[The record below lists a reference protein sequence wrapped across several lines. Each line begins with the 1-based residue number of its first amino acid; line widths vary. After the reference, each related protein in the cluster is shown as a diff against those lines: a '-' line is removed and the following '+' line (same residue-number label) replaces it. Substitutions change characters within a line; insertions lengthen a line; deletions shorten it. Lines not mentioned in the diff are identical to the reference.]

1 MAKNTIVQHRRG
13 TTEEW
18 LAFEGMPY
26 EGEIVIE
33 ECANGELKYK
43 IGTGKHL
50 YKDLPYPT
58 APIEN
63 QIINLRAQLNTV
75 SSSVNDR
82 LSGLSAQL
90 ASLTDDHKTSNSLLT
105 GQLAGLTSMV
115 ADQADA
121 TEALDKKVK
130 GIDRQT
136 SDLDTRFDNVEL
148 AVAEAKIG
156 AEAVR
161 QEVRAQSQNITELAA
176 QTNKHVSNISAEVST
191 LKKDVAKVMTTAE
204 EISLLSARLSVLNQE
219 VLTHTHEAE
228 QTRATLNKVVDDQ
241 QQETTKILG
250 TIDTIL
256 ADIRDL
262 SLADI
267 NFKLQLE
274 DIASRIGTA
283 AGNGSTTNLRPI
295 ESALASVIE
304 SVSELDAQLQH
315 KETLLQKAINV
326 LESRTQELSTK
337 VTQQSANIYAL
348 DSAVKR
354 LTTDTAT
361 AAETTGIK
369 ITAMLSQIHSLEVV
383 FSEAQQFILDV
394 TPRLSV
400 IEAFVTKNEGGSAL
414 TKVSA
419 LEKTTNASIVALQEV
434 AAELTT
440 LVQNCRSDIER
451 LFDDIDL
458 IRLEATRLA
467 DQIVE
472 VDTSSSEN
480 YGEVKVLISQL
491 AAKLEALKATDN
503 EATKAIVDI
512 NSRLGALNSAQ
523 TMTNLNITSTR
534 NRVDAVEVQVSKL
547 LTDFTELSN
556 GAKVDIAN
564 LKTTLSIIN
573 VDVRQAIEAGIF
585 ATSYYQATKSQLD
598 TIENTLTERLATI
611 QGLKLRMN
619 VVEAHLTLLHNNQ
632 ETFVTDLVNV
642 ANELENRVTPLEE
655 QAVYMRAELKSHA
668 AQISQFTSLADGGVT
683 TAGDEE
689 LMNMRIDHEGTLY
702 ASAGEA
708 MRSIGR
714 SVLALQQNKIKTD
727 ADIQA
732 LEQTST
738 AADLALQTA
747 IEEAVQQ
754 TTDLQNSLAQYIDR
768 DAVDGILCEDTT
780 LFLTANGSKVS
791 AGTPLPPVITGL
803 TYKDNLLQ
811 LVANDKPVGEPVHI
825 SGGGGGGGQG
835 SGSSY
840 VTLRD
845 PNGNYAFTA
854 AKGSAALLRF
864 NFSSVEDGVPTG
876 NGTCMVVVND
886 KTVKTYPMPQG
897 ENTIDVMEY
906 LRVSSEPN
914 VVRITVTD
922 RYGNSRFLEYYITVI
937 QLSVT
942 AKLDLLYS
950 DKFTFKYTPYGAI
963 SKVAHFLIDDVEI
976 GTQTVETS
984 GEAKTFDIPK
994 QSHGTHV
1001 LKVFLTAE
1009 LNNETVKSNQLSFE
1023 FISRD
1028 DSSIDSDRA
1037 AIAMNCTATEIV
1049 QGDLISIPF
1058 RVFDKA
1064 ALAYDVKFIIR
1075 TMING
1080 VLTDYS
1086 STDQTVTASSKPWET
1101 RSYPAGIV
1109 YFVIQYTY
1117 MFRGELTTIER
1128 AHQVKVL
1135 ASSNN
1140 IVAETDNLQLY
1151 LSAQGRSNDEKVP
1164 NQWNYNGITTT
1175 FKNFNWKSNGW
1186 IPDAKGDTC
1195 LRLTGDA
1202 RATIHFKPFEE
1213 DFKINGKTLEFE
1225 FAVRDVN
1232 RRDAV
1237 VLKCMVG
1244 DIGFQ
1249 ATADTAA
1256 LKAEGTTVSC
1266 NYKEEERIRV
1276 SFTVEDGNS
1285 VDSNRFVSTFLNGT
1299 LSGIAQYGPAEN
1311 FSQTPAAEIEI
1322 GSPSCGIDLYSVR
1335 IYNKSLSSKQM
1346 TTNYIADMKEPKTQE
1361 DLIIDNDIYDEQT
1374 GLISYRKVKQRIP
1387 TVTFIGKMPKTKGD
1401 KKEHVRMIFE
1411 HPTNPSLNFDEI
1423 LKSIDVQGT
1432 SSAGYARK
1440 NWKTKHKNAHM
1451 HMEGEL
1457 PAKVFCLKVDYA
1469 EATGTHNTQNANLVE
1484 TFYTEAIPPKN
1495 NLPLTLTPDEV
1506 AEIKKVRTTITGFP
1520 IAIFELALDTEDDA
1534 ILNAV
1539 TQEDL
1544 VSTFST
1550 QIKFSSKG
1558 NFNYDKG
1565 AEDVFAFNDNYDVEC
1580 WEFTQNCDQTSFL
1593 TPWPAANHPEFWE
1606 ARYHAKL
1613 GELED
1618 LQDAGNDEAARK
1630 LQDQMIVR
1638 FKEMYEWVHSTA
1650 RGSYTD
1656 AAGQK
1661 HIFATG
1667 KKLATPYTDAFGTN
1681 FTHDTDEYRLAKF
1694 KSEFAN
1700 YFNMHYTVIY
1710 YVYTF
1715 FGLMVDQRAKNLFLT
1730 YWHDDAYDNDSPGHW
1745 YPYFYDNDT
1754 SYGVNNVGQL
1764 VFDYFHE
1771 DTDTINDGT
1780 ANVYNGQN
1788 SILWCNFRDAFPEKI
1803 QETYASLRNSGR
1815 LTYDK
1820 IINQFV
1826 NAGSDQW
1833 SAAMYNEDA
1842 WYKYVSIAT
1851 PDSDYDA
1858 TGDGI
1863 PDQIATYL
1871 YQVRGDGKEH
1881 LKYFVENRL
1890 RYCDSKWHCSS
1901 YAEDRVQ
1908 VRIYTPSA
1916 NENAE
1921 TIKVVPPK
1929 ADITVT
1935 PYSDMYAGVSYGA
1948 ASGDDPMKFLKQV
1961 RLKKNQKYT
1970 FDAGSSTVNDKETY
1984 IYGAS
1989 QLSSLGDLAP
1999 LYPGLLDVSAAKK
2012 LIELKVGDGN
2022 PAYTNPNLRSVTLG
2036 ANKLLREIDVQNC
2049 PGLKNTLDLS
2059 GCDSIEKIY
2068 ARGSGLS
2075 SITLPPSGY
2084 VKVLELPETITNL
2097 TLQNQGSLE
2106 NLHFDNYRGLKTLV
2120 IENCPKL
2127 DSVAILN
2134 NCKHEFFNRLSL
2146 PETVRTEESAT
2157 NTMELFIPGKT
2168 TLSISASSFSK
2179 NDTAKFVVLDRNFKD
2194 CGLES
2199 SVLSKDTI
2207 RTVVFELEEGNY
2219 HLCVEGDSAQIFDIT
2234 LGITEVIEE
2243 EDKTLTE
2250 KLTTTHLNIGEIY
2263 NVANGHSLSVAL
2275 GDYLDPDAKYI
2286 RFHGEYVVDYKQKL
2300 GYTLSRVRLTDL
2312 NWNMPNVEF
2321 LRTLYD
2327 IGGINEQNINQPYA
2341 WLVGKCHIT
2350 ELSGKEYAEV
2360 KERFPY
2366 LDITFDKLSSKL
2378 TFMAA
2383 DCTTV
2388 VNVQNIVSSSN
2399 KAGDGVCPVT
2409 SGLTDY
2415 VPHMDTTAEFTY
2427 TWCGWSRTPGSTT
2440 KDADALIAITS
2451 DRVLYPAFERT
2462 RRKYDISFYNGNTHL
2477 ATISTEYGSTA
2488 SYPYLDLVRPGAYSD
2503 LYECVGWSPSPAPEG
2518 GITGPMNCFAQFSI
2532 IDEKYYTIDSQN
2544 INYAIVGDELT
2555 VTKYNNYLA
2564 SAVRV
2569 PETLSVDDF
2578 NYKIVEV
2585 GGFGWTYGNPVE
2597 NLIAVDLADTISAIS
2612 DEAFL
2617 DRPDLVEFK
2626 LPAALETIGAS
2637 AFRGCKGIETISI
2650 PSGVTYIGE
2659 SAFGGCGALQ
2669 TIEVDPGNTHY
2680 EVRGNCLI
2688 EKSTGK
2694 IKGAGHN
2701 PVIPQDGSIKAL
2713 TPYCFSQNQT
2723 LTTLNIPQ
2731 GVKTISAN
2739 LCNWCTNLTEVI
2751 LPDSVTEIAATAFG
2765 WCGSLKTVTLPS
2777 KLTKIKTYAFNG
2789 TDIKEIVIPATV
2801 TEVLMN
2807 AFGQD
2812 SSTGD
2817 KGLRKI
2823 TFLGKPDKI
2832 DKAAFKYCKNL
2843 EIYVPWAAGEV
2854 AGEDTFWGATSA
2866 TIHRTT

>member
-18 LAFEGMPY
+18 LAFEGIPY

-33 ECANGELKYK
+33 ECTNGEIKYK

-58 APIEN
+58 APIET
-63 QIINLRAQLNTV
+63 QIINLRAQLNNI
-75 SSSVNDR
+75 SSSVDAR
-82 LSGLSAQL
+82 VSDLSAQL
-90 ASLTDDHKTSNSLLT
+90 ASLADDHKTSNNLLT
-105 GQLAGLTSMV
+105 GQLTSLASKV
-115 ADQADA
+115 VDQTDA
-121 TEALDKKVK
+121 AEALDKKIEE
-130 GIDRQT
+130 IDRQT
-136 SDLDTRFDNVEL
+136 HDLCTRFDNVEL
-148 AVAEAKIG
+148 SVAEAKVG

-161 QEVRAQSQNITELAA
+161 QEVRDQSQKINELTA
-176 QTNKHVSNISAEVST
+176 QTNKRIGTISAEVSA
-191 LKKDVAKVMTTAE
+191 LKREIAGATDVVDE
-204 EISLLSARLSVLNQE
+204 LSLISSRLGVLNQE
-219 VLTHTHEAE
+219 VLVHTHEAE
-228 QTRATLNKVVDDQ
+228 QTRVALNKVVDDQ
-241 QQETTKILG
+241 HQETTKILD

-262 SLADI
+262 SLADL
-267 NFKLQLE
+267 NFKLQLN
-274 DIASRIGTA
+274 DIASRIEVSVG
-283 AGNGSTTNLRPI
+283 GSPSVNIGQI
-295 ESALASVIE
+295 ESALATVMQN
-304 SVSELDAQLQH
+304 VSELDVQLQH
-315 KETLLQKAINV
+315 KETLLQKAV
-326 LESRTQELSTK
+326 DMLETRVQQLNTK
-337 VTQQSANIYAL
+337 VVQHSVDIAAL
-348 DSAVKR
+348 DSAIKHI
-354 LTTDTAT
+354 TTDTANT
-361 AAETTGIK
+361 AETTSIK
-369 ITAMLSQIHSLEVV
+369 ITSMLSQIRSLETV
-383 FSEAQQFILDV
+383 FAEVQQFILDV
-394 TPRLSV
+394 TPRLGAV
-400 IEAFVTKNEGGSAL
+400 EAFVSKNEGASAL
-414 TKVSA
+414 TKVVA
-419 LEKTTNASIVALQEV
+419 LEKTTSASIATLQGSVADLTKFIQRCRTDVDQTIE
-434 AAELTT
+434 ELD
-440 LVQNCRSDIER
+440 LVK
-451 LFDDIDL
+451 
-458 IRLEATRLA
+458 LETTRLA
-467 DQIVE
+467 YRLVE
-472 VDTSSSEN
+472 T
-480 YGEVKVLISQL
+480 EVKSSKDYEEVKAVATQL
-491 AAKLEALKATDN
+491 AAKLTQLKTAD
-503 EATKAIVDI
+503 EDAIKAIVDI
-512 NSRLGALNSAQ
+512 NSRLGALNSTQ

-534 NRVDAVEVQVSKL
+534 NRVDAIEAKVA
-547 LTDFTELSN
+547 DILSN
-556 GAKVDIAN
+556 YAEFSTSAKVDITN
-564 LKTTLSIIN
+564 IKTTLDVIN
-573 VDVRQAIEAGIF
+573 TDVRRAIESGIF
-585 ATSYYQATKSQLD
+585 VTSYYQATKAQLD
-598 TIENTLTERLATI
+598 TIETSLEDVITNI
-611 QGLKLRMN
+611 NGLKLRMA
-619 VVEAHLTLLHNNQ
+619 VVETHLVQLQNSQ
-632 ETFVTDLVNV
+632 EAFVGSLAAISD
-642 ANELENRVTPLEE
+642 ELDSRVSPLEE
-655 QAVYMRAELKSHA
+655 QSIYVNAALKSHA
-668 AQISQFTSLADGGVT
+668 AQISQFTSLAEGST
-683 TAGDEE
+683 TGDAE
-689 LMNMRIDHEGTLY
+689 LINMRTDHQGTIY

-714 SVLALQQNKIKTD
+714 SVLTLQQNKIDTD
-727 ADIQA
+727 ARINT
-732 LEQTST
+732 LEQSST
-738 AADLALQTA
+738 EADLSLRTA

-825 SGGGGGGGQG
+825 SGGGGGGSQG

-876 NGTCMVVVND
+876 NGTCMVTVND
-886 KTVKTYPMPQG
+886 KTVKTYNIPQG
-897 ENTIDVMEY
+897 ENTIDVMEF

-914 VVRITVTD
+914 IVRITVTD

-937 QLSVT
+937 QLSIT

-950 DKFTFKYTPYGAI
+950 DKFTFKYTPFGAI

-1037 AIAMNCTATEIV
+1037 AIAMNCSATELV

-1058 RVFDKA
+1058 RVFDKST
-1064 ALAYDVKFIIR
+1064 LAYDVKFIIR

-1086 STDQTVTASSKPWET
+1086 STEQTVNANSKPWET
-1101 RSYPAGIV
+1101 RNYPAGTV
-1109 YFVIQYTY
+1109 HFVIQYTY

-1128 AHQVKVL
+1128 SHQVKVL
-1135 ASSNN
+1135 ANSNN

-1164 NQWNYNGITTT
+1164 NQWSFGDITTT

-1244 DIGFQ
+1244 NIGFQ

-1256 LKAEGTTVSC
+1256 LRAEGTTVSC

-1276 SFTVEDGNS
+1276 SFTVEDSNS

-1311 FSQTPAAEIEI
+1311 FTQTPASEIEI

-1387 TVTFIGKMPKTKGD
+1387 TVTFIGRMPKTKGD

-1411 HPTNPSLNFDEI
+1411 HPKNPSLNFDEI

-1440 NWKTKHKNAHM
+1440 NWKTKHKTAHT

-1469 EATGTHNTQNANLVE
+1469 EATGTHNTQNANLIE

-1495 NLPLTLTPDEV
+1495 NLPLTFTPDEI
-1506 AEIKKVRTTITGFP
+1506 AEIEKVRTTITGFP

-1544 VSTFST
+1544 VSTFSS

-1613 GELED
+1613 GELEE
-1618 LQDAGNDEAARK
+1618 LQDAGNDTAAKK

-1667 KKLATPYTDAFGTN
+1667 KKLATPYTDSFGVE
-1681 FTHDTDEYRLAKF
+1681 FTHDTDDYRLAKF

-1730 YWHDDAYDNDSPGHW
+1730 YWHDNAYDNDSPGRW

-1788 SILWCNFRDAFPEKI
+1788 SVLWCNFRDAFPEKI

-1890 RYCDSKWHCSS
+1890 RYCDSKWRCSS
-1901 YAEDRVQ
+1901 YAEDRIQ

-1916 NENAE
+1916 NENAA
-1921 TIKVVPPK
+1921 TIQVVPPK

-1989 QLSSLGDLAP
+1989 QLSSIGDLAP

-2049 PGLKNTLDLS
+2049 PSLKNTLDLS

-2084 VKVLELPETITNL
+2084 VKTLELPETITNL
-2097 TLQNQGSLE
+2097 TLQNQSSLAS
-2106 NLHFDNYRGLKTLV
+2106 LYFDNYRGLKTLV

-2134 NCKHEFFNRLSL
+2134 NCKHEFINRLSL
-2146 PETVRTEESAT
+2146 PETTRTEDSAT
-2157 NTMELFIPGKT
+2157 NTIELFIPGKT
-2168 TLSISASSFSK
+2168 TLSISASSFTK
-2179 NDTAKFVVLDRNFKD
+2179 NDVAKFVILDSNFKE

-2207 RTVVFELEEGNY
+2207 RTVTFELEEGNY
-2219 HLCVEGDSAQIFDIT
+2219 QLCVEGDSAQIFDIT

-2263 NVANGHSLSVAL
+2263 NVAEGHSISVAL
-2275 GDYLDPDAKYI
+2275 GDYLDPETKHI
-2286 RFHGEYVVDYKQKL
+2286 RFHGEYVIDYKQKL

-2312 NWNMPNVEF
+2312 DWSMPNVEF

-2409 SGLTDY
+2409 NKLTDY
-2415 VPHMDTTAEFTY
+2415 IPHMETTAEFIY

-2440 KDADALIAITS
+2440 KDADALVAITS

-2462 RRKYDISFYNGNTHL
+2462 RRKYDINFYNGNTHL
-2477 ATISTEYGSTA
+2477 GTISTEYGSTA
-2488 SYPYLDLVRPGAYSD
+2488 SFPYLDLVRPGAYSD
-2503 LYECVGWSPSPAPEG
+2503 LYECIGWSPNPAPEG

-2544 INYAIVGDELT
+2544 VNYVITGDELA

-2569 PETLSVDDF
+2569 PETLSVDD
-2578 NYKIVEV
+2578 NEYKIVEV
-2585 GGFGWTYGNPVE
+2585 GGFGYTYGNPVE
-2597 NLIAVDLADTISAIS
+2597 NLIAVDLADTVSIIS
-2612 DEAFL
+2612 DEAFT
-2617 DRPDLVEFK
+2617 DRPDLAEFK
-2626 LPAALETIGAS
+2626 LPAALTTIGRE
-2637 AFRGCKGIETISI
+2637 AFLNCKGIEKFSI
-2650 PSGVTYIGE
+2650 PASVTSIGE

-2688 EKSTGK
+2688 EKDTGR

-2701 PVIPQDGSIKAL
+2701 PVIPQDGSITGL
-2713 TPYCFSQNQT
+2713 TPHCFSQNQT
-2723 LTTLNIPQ
+2723 LTTLTIPE
-2731 GVKTISAN
+2731 GVTIVSSN
-2739 LCNWCTNLTEVI
+2739 LCNWCTNLTDVY
-2751 LPDSVTEIAATAFG
+2751 LPESVTEIAATAFG
-2765 WCGSLKTVTLPS
+2765 WCSSLKNINLPS

-2789 TDIKEIVIPATV
+2789 TDIKEIVIPAGV
-2801 TEVLMN
+2801 TDVLMN

-2812 SSTGD
+2812 SASGD

-2823 TFLGKPDKI
+2823 TFLGTPDKI
-2832 DKAAFKYCKNL
+2832 DKTAFKYCKNL
-2843 EIYVPWAAGEV
+2843 EIYVPWAPGAV
-2854 AGEDTFWGATSA
+2854 AGEDTLWGATSA
-2866 TIHRTT
+2866 TIYRTT